1 MSFSSHL
8 YAICVL
14 FVCQSYVLACLS
26 YVIRMSLVCNR
37 MLFVCHSYV
46 FVNTVCTCMPF
57 VCHSCVLVWHLY
69 VTHMSL
75 VCHSYV
81 LVCYPY
87 ATRIYSYAIGMSLIC
102 GFTMNRFFVLESLKR
117 NNKKENDKKKTFKI
131 TRKNYKK
138 PLFRYCCVLQVIILD
153 K

>member
-1 MSFSSHL
+1 MSLLCVRKYCVYL
-8 YAICVL
+8 YA
-14 FVCQSYVLACLS
+14 
-26 YVIRMSLVCNR
+26 IRMSLVCTR
-37 MLFVCHSYV
+37 MASVCYSYV
-46 FVNTVCTCMPF
+46 TR
-57 VCHSCVLVWHLY
+57 
-69 VTHMSL
+69 MSL
-75 VCHSYV
+75 VCTRMSSVSQSYV